1 MAKWLA
7 KAEEN
12 TFGQLTTSILDLNS
26 MSESSGIRGR
36 EMLALKRVRKDVV
49 AHFQQNLL
57 PEDLKRQLLT
67 LIVLED
73 CYV

>member
-1 MAKWLA
+1 
-7 KAEEN
+7 
-12 TFGQLTTSILDLNS
+12 

-36 EMLALKRVRKDVV
+36 EMFALKRVRKDVV
-49 AHFQQNLL
+49 MHFQQNLL
-57 PEDLKRQLLT
+57 PDDLKRQLLT